1 MSKSLITNLIAA
13 TITIYGFFS
22 PIYSAEIYMAGLF
35 SLSGALTNW
44 LAIHM
49 LFEKIPFLYG
59 SGVISLK
66 FNEFKIAI
74 KNLMMDQFFSENF
87 MESILKKT
95 KKGNSNNIFR
105 EINYEEI
112 FNKLVEAIE
121 ESTLGSTLKMF
132 GGKEALNPLKE
143 PIKKKITELLDDLSN
158 SNLNNEKTLPNFREN
173 IENIIDSRLAE
184 LTPEH
189 IKEIIK
195 KIIHEHLGWLVL
207 WGGVLGFI
215 LGLTFGLLENLN

>member
-1 MSKSLITNLIAA
+1 
-13 TITIYGFFS
+13 
-22 PIYSAEIYMAGLF
+22 
-35 SLSGALTNW
+35 
-44 LAIHM
+44 
-49 LFEKIPFLYG
+49 
-59 SGVISLK
+59 
-66 FNEFKIAI
+66 
-74 KNLMMDQFFSENF
+74 
-87 MESILKKT
+87 
-95 KKGNSNNIFR
+95 
-105 EINYEEI
+105 
-112 FNKLVEAIE
+112 
-121 ESTLGSTLKMF
+121 
-132 GGKEALNPLKE
+132 
-143 PIKKKITELLDDLSN
+143 IKKKITELVDDLSN